1 MLSYKE
7 NFKKRKMPDWSRK
20 GRSKF
25 FEMGS
30 KRYLVCLQCTYL
42 FTHRL
47 YSCQTKLHHTEEL
60 QKLKTAKAEA
70 EAKHVDVEKSL
81 RSELDSLRTSYR
93 FKACKYPHS
102 HTKIDARLPIVEPQS
117 RGRGPANPIHSQSK
131 ENRQTIPV
139 HSRCTFESTAYQA
152 RTCSGPKHFL
162 PESSE

>member
-1 MLSYKE
+1 MPSYKE
-7 NFKKRKMPDWSRK
+7 NFKKRKMLDWSRK

-30 KRYLVCLQCTYL
+30 KRYLVRLPCTYS

-93 FKACKYPHS
+93 FKVFKYPS
-102 HTKIDARLPIVEPQS
+102 FHTEIDAKLDIVEPQS
-117 RGRGPANPIHSQSK
+117 RGRSPANAIHS
-131 ENRQTIPV
+131 
-139 HSRCTFESTAYQA
+139 
-152 RTCSGPKHFL
+152 
-162 PESSE
+162 